1 MAENTKNTQAADTLP
16 AEEKKNSQTAGTAAM
31 PAKKRQQPAQYT
43 VHELAAASEKVLGLP
58 PECTAAALKISG
70 KERMT
75 VDEAGTAVQKFMAQE
90 VK

>member
-1 MAENTKNTQAADTLP
+1 MAEKTKNTQAADTLP
-16 AEEKKNSQTAGTAAM
+16 AEEKKDGRTAGIV

-43 VHELAAASEKVLGLP
+43 VHELTSASEKVLGFP

-75 VDEAGTAVQKFMAQE
+75 VDEAGAAVQKFMAQE